1 MLRIWQGRIKNHN
14 QHNLKL
20 KKRYRHLIQTD
31 FDDFKIMNDRNKFN
45 LREAFHFIINLLY

>member
-1 MLRIWQGRIKNHN
+1 MRRIWQGRIKNHN
-14 QHNLKL
+14 QHNQKL
-20 KKRYRHLIQTD
+20 KKRYHHLIQTD